1 MLKIFMTNILG
12 KVNNMSRIT
21 RNKLILILF
30 LISGFI
36 LSCGTKGGDKSKNN
50 LKTDTAKE
58 ENIATQIE
66 SNDTSYEN
74 WISYTYEDII
84 ILYPPEHVFV
94 DNLEDMAQGF
104 IKFRKQVC
112 DYFKIQ
118 IPKDTINIYY
128 YTGYGQMEKFTGI
141 DYPSVDSN
149 IIHFSMPFNLGASMT
164 EYVLY
169 NWHPKEPKFNF
180 IKQGIMTLFD
190 FSGQDYHEM
199 TLNFIDEKKLLSLE
213 ELAVDTTINMFHEK
227 YQSAEAASFV
237 AFVLEI
243 YHLETLEKL
252 YLSEDPFPEAV
263 NKIFKADVDVLQ
275 NRWLEFT
282 EKAYYRQLNN

>member
-1 MLKIFMTNILG
+1 MQ
-12 KVNNMSRIT
+12 RIT

-36 LSCGTKGGDKSKNN
+36 LSCGTKDGDKSENN

-58 ENIATQIE
+58 KNIATQIK

-84 ILYPPEHVFV
+84 ILYSSENVFV
-94 DNLEDMAQGF
+94 DNLEGMAKGF
-104 IKFRKQVC
+104 MKFRKQVC
-112 DYFKIQ
+112 DYFSIQ
-118 IPKDTINIYY
+118 IPKDTITIYY
-128 YTGYGQMEKFTGI
+128 YTGYGQLEKYTGI
-141 DYPSVDSN
+141 NYPLVDGN
-149 IIHFSMPFNLGASMT
+149 KIHYSMPFNLGASMT

-169 NWHPKEPKFNF
+169 NWHPIEPKFNF

-213 ELAVDTTINMFHEK
+213 ELVADTTINMFYEK

-237 AFVLEI
+237 AFVLEN
-243 YHLETLEKL
+243 YHLEALEKL
-252 YLSEDPFPEAV
+252 YLSEDSFPKAV
-263 NKIFKADVDVLQ
+263 NEIFKTNVDVLQ